1 MSDALIIGGHGKVA
15 LLATP
20 KLIDRGFAVTSVI
33 RKPEQSEDIE
43 ALGATP
49 LVLDLTR
56 ITPDAWDALL
66 GRFDVVIWSAGAGGG
81 AAERTYAVDRDA
93 ALAVIAS
100 LERLRDAGKAPRYL
114 NVSYVGATK
123 HSVPEDD
130 SFFPYADAKKIVD
143 DRLNSTTGLDYAIL
157 GPAALTLEPS
167 TGWAPVDAAAD
178 DPEWSTETSRELVA
192 DVIAE
197 LAARETLP
205 ADRTVEFIDGPTPV
219 SEIG

>member
-15 LLATP
+15 LLAAP
-20 KLIDRGFAVTSVI
+20 KLIDHGFAVTSLI
-33 RKPEQSEDIE
+33 RKPEQAEDIE

-49 LVLDLTR
+49 LVLDLAQL
-56 ITPDAWDALL
+56 TPDEWDALL
-66 GRFDVVIWSAGAGGG
+66 VRFDVVIWSAGAGGG
-81 AAERTYAVDRDA
+81 APGRTYAVDRDA
-93 ALAVIAS
+93 ALAVIDS

-130 SFFPYADAKKIVD
+130 SFFAYADSKKTVD
-143 DRLNSTTGLDYAIL
+143 DRLNGTEGLDYAIL

-167 TGWAPVDAAAD
+167 NGWAPVDAAAEN
-178 DPEWSTETSRELVA
+178 PEWSTETSRERGA
-192 DVIAE
+192 DGTPQR
-197 LAARETLP
+197 AARHTLP
-205 ADRTVEFIDGPTPV
+205 ENRPVASIDGPNPV